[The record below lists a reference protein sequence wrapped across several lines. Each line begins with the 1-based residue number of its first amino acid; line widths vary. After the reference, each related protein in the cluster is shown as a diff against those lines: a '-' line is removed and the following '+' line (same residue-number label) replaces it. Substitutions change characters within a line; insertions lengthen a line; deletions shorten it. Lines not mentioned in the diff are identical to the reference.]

1 MKKEEA
7 NDVVQYIIPVL
18 DGLGVPRENYKI
30 DVTTEKTGNRRGD
43 VWVSKHSQ
51 KGTEFEKSLIA
62 LIEAKH
68 KNTVI
73 GDIEWREAMKHG
85 REKARTQGLN
95 YYIVTNC
102 RSETRYYNAFND
114 TEISLDDSY
123 ITQLVPMEVMEKI
136 QTQVSESKSQVI
148 HKAESL
154 RTTVAEKDFRTTLK
168 NIADIYRSAG
178 LRKGDERIDPTVS
191 FVVIKYISEKEA
203 ERRTLPT
210 PIRLWDSWYTVASEE
225 EDRDLRAEF
234 VTMQS
239 QIWGENSQYKNN
251 EYSDF
256 KHLIDFPLKLKNE
269 HFKKI
274 YKELNKYHLHGAGFD
289 LFGAIYEE
297 FASQTK
303 KKEFGEFYTRRHIT
317 GIVAKLLLRN
327 EQTPRSIKICDP
339 ACGSGGFLTEAFTS
353 LKTNYESNDKLTKDI
368 EGQLRND
375 TFWGYDNDDKS
386 VARTKL
392 NMFLVGDGHTNIHD
406 NDSLIDWDPKLGYSP
421 SAYDYVLANPPMGQ
435 YEGEAPIEQF
445 DFTNESRYELLFTE
459 KIVEMLKP
467 GGEMAIVLNDGALEA
482 TTRENFRRKLLEHCN
497 IHAIVSLTKF
507 AFAPYTKEKTYV
519 LFMQKK
525 PLNLVG
531 QIQDFPIW
539 AYIVDYDGYANSD
552 KRYMTKYHDDLPELQ
567 KLFEDALKTATL
579 GDRGEFEEKRG
590 EFERTVNEQERSEE
604 LTGRKCGFIS
614 MDEINSNN
622 FHNLLCEFYLRPV
635 EAAKVSPEKYDT
647 ILKDLAME
655 ISGVSDEVK
664 KLVDN
669 L

>member
-1 MKKEEA
+1 M
-7 NDVVQYIIPVL
+7 
-18 DGLGVPRENYKI
+18 
-30 DVTTEKTGNRRGD
+30 
-43 VWVSKHSQ
+43 WVSKKSQ
-51 KGTEFEKSLIA
+51 RLPEFEKNLIA

-85 REKARTQGLN
+85 REKAKTQGLN
-95 YYIVTNC
+95 YYVVTNC
-102 RSETRYYNAFND
+102 RSETRFYNAFND
-114 TEISLDDSY
+114 TEICLDDVY
-123 ITQLVPMEVMEKI
+123 LTQLVSREVMEKI
-136 QTQVSESKSQVI
+136 QTQVSESNSKVV

-154 RTTVAEKDFRTTLK
+154 KATVFEKDFRTTLK

-178 LRKGDERIDPTVS
+178 LKKGDERIDPTVS

-203 ERRTLPT
+203 ERRTLPSVV
-210 PIRLWDSWYTVASEE
+210 RLWDSWYAIASDEE
-225 EDRDLRAEF
+225 NRDLRAEF
-234 VTMQS
+234 VTMQN
-239 QIWGENSQYKNN
+239 QIWGENSQYKEN

-269 HFKKI
+269 HFKRI

-317 GIVAKLLLRN
+317 GIIANLLLRN
-327 EQTPRSIKICDP
+327 EQTPRAIKICDP

-353 LKTNYESNDKLTKDI
+353 LKTNYESN
-368 EGQLRND
+368 GQLTDDVINRLRNGI
-375 TFWGYDNDDKS
+375 FWGYDNDDKS

-406 NDSLIDWDPKLGYSP
+406 NDSLIGWDAKNGYAP
-421 SAYDYVLANPPMGQ
+421 SIYDYVLANPPMGQ
-435 YEGEAPIEQF
+435 YDGEALIDQF

-459 KIVEMLKP
+459 KIVEMTKP
-467 GGEMAIVLNDGALEA
+467 GGEMAIVLNDGSLEA
-482 TTRENFRRKLLEHCN
+482 TTRENFRKKLLEHCN

-539 AYIVDYDGYANSD
+539 SYIVDYDGYANSD
-552 KRYMTKYHDDLPELQ
+552 KRYTTKYHDDLPELQ
-567 KLFEDALKTATL
+567 KLLPGALKTATL
-579 GDRGEFEEKRG
+579 GSRAEFEKQRT
-590 EFERTVNEQERSEE
+590 EFERVVNDQERSEG
-604 LTGRKCGFIS
+604 LTGRKCGFIP
-614 MDEINSNN
+614 MKDINSNN

-635 EAAKVSPEKYDT
+635 EAIKVSPEQYDAV
-647 ILKDLAME
+647 LKDLAAE
-655 ISGVSDEVK
+655 ISAVHEEVNR
-664 KLVDN
+664 LVKS
-669 L
+669 LS